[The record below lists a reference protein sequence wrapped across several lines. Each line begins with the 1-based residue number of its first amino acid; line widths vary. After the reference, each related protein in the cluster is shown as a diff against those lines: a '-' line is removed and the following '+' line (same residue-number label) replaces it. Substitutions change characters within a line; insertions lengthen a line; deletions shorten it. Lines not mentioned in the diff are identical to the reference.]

1 MAGTT
6 IDIEGVIDPH
16 TLAVDI
22 SSRWTSWN
30 NARSEKVKEWKE
42 LRNYVYAT
50 DTRTTSNNKLPWS
63 NSTTTPKLTQIADNL
78 HANYFAALFPQKRW
92 FRFEATDSEGDVKI
106 KRDIIQ
112 AYMQNKLRQSDFVN
126 TTSKLINDYIQ
137 YGNCFATVDYQRK
150 ITEFEDGERVVNY
163 VGPKLVRISPYDI
176 CFNPIAAEFA
186 DTPKIIRS
194 ILTLGEVQRMIET
207 SPDKD
212 YMEGV
217 FNKMLGNRG
226 AAKGNEIDVN
236 KSEGFVA
243 DGFSNLT
250 DYYESDYVE
259 ILTFY
264 GDIYDTDTG
273 KFMNNRVITIVDRSY
288 VLANEENPSF
298 LGRDP
303 IFHVGWRDRPDNLY
317 SMGPLDNLVGMQ
329 YRIDHL
335 ENLKADV
342 FDQIAYPVLKIRG
355 DVEDFDFEPN
365 ARIYLGDEGDVGYLA
380 PDATALN
387 ADFQIQNLE
396 AKMEM
401 MAGAPREAMGIRS
414 AGEKTA
420 FEVNQLM
427 TAAGRIFQH
436 KTAHFERVFLEPI
449 LNAMLEV
456 ARRNMDYEDTAKVL
470 NEDTGLYFF
479 TQITRDDLRSNGKIV
494 PMGARHFAERAQRV
508 QTLTTMFQIK
518 ASDPSVASHLSGKEF
533 ARLLADELGEPA
545 LFGENIAV
553 AEQLETQRVVT
564 DAQVE
569 FEAEQEEMAEQGMQ
583 ELQAAPEQAPE
594 QATEEATEEVPE
606 EPVQ

>member
-6 IDIEGVIDPH
+6 IDIESMIDPH
-16 TLAVDI
+16 SLAVEI
-22 SSRWTSWN
+22 ANRWTSWN

-42 LRNYVYAT
+42 LRNYIYAT

-92 FRFEATDSEGDVKI
+92 FRFEATDADSDTKI
-106 KRDIIQ
+106 KRSIIQ

-126 TTSKLINDYIQ
+126 TTSKLVNDYIQ
-137 YGNCFATVDYQRK
+137 YGNCFATVDFERK
-150 ITEFEDGERVVNY
+150 VTKYEDGDRIVNY
-163 VGPKLVRISPYDI
+163 VGPKVVRISPFDI
-176 CFNPIAAEFA
+176 CFNPLAANFS
-186 DTPKIIRS
+186 DTPKIVRS
-194 ILTLGEVQRMIET
+194 VLTLGEIQRMVEND
-207 SPDKD
+207 SSKG
-212 YMEGV
+212 YMADI

-226 AAKGNEIDVN
+226 SARGNEVDIN

-243 DGFSNLT
+243 DGFASLT

-259 ILTFY
+259 VLTFY
-264 GDIYDTDTG
+264 GDIYDKVEG
-273 KFMNNRVITIVDRSY
+273 KLLNNRIITIVDRAY
-288 VLANEENPSF
+288 VLSNEENPSW

-365 ARIYLGDEGDVGYLA
+365 ARIYLGDEGDVGYLV
-380 PDATALN
+380 PDSTALN
-387 ADFQIQNLE
+387 ADFQIQNIE

-420 FEVNQLM
+420 FEVGQLM

-449 LNAMLEV
+449 LNAMLET

-479 TQITRDDLRSNGKIV
+479 TQITRDDIKANGKIV

-508 QTLTTMFQIK
+508 QNLTTMYQIK
-518 ASDPSVASHLSGKEF
+518 ASDPTVAAHLSGKEF
-533 ARLLADELGEPA
+533 ARLLSDELGEPA
-545 LFGENIAV
+545 LFKENV
-553 AEQLETQRVVT
+553 SVSEQMETQKVAT
-564 DAQVE
+564 EAQIE
-569 FEAEQEEMAEQGMQ
+569 FEAEQEEMAEQGSQ
-583 ELQAAPEQAPE
+583 ELQPA
-594 QATEEATEEVPE
+594 PE
-606 EPVQ
+606 EPTE

>member
-6 IDIEGVIDPH
+6 IDLDGIIDPH
-16 TLAVDI
+16 ALAVDI
-22 SSRWTSWN
+22 ASRWSTWN
-30 NARSEKVKEWKE
+30 NARSGKVEEWKE
-42 LRNYVYAT
+42 LRNYLYAT

-63 NSTTTPKLTQIADNL
+63 NSTTTPKLTQISDNL

-92 FRFEATDSEGDVKI
+92 MKFEAEDAASDVKI

-112 AYMQNKLRQSDFVN
+112 SYMENKLRQSDFIN

-150 ITEFEDGERVVNY
+150 ITEYEDGDRVVNY

-176 CFNPIAAEFA
+176 CFNPVAAEFA

-194 ILTLGEVQRMIET
+194 VLTLGEVQRMAE
-207 SPDKD
+207 SGVNKE
-212 YMEGV
+212 YMSEI
-217 FNKMLGNRG
+217 FNKMLVNRSSAQG
-226 AAKGNEIDVN
+226 ADVDST
-236 KSEGFVA
+236 KSQAFVA
-243 DGFSNLT
+243 DGFSNISE
-250 DYYESDYVE
+250 YYESNYVE
-259 ILTFY
+259 MLTFY
-264 GDIYDTDTG
+264 GDIYDTETG
-273 KFMNNRVITIVDRSY
+273 KFLNNRIITVVDRSY
-288 VLANEENPSF
+288 VINNEENPSW

-303 IFHVGWRDRPDNLY
+303 IFHVGWRDRPDNIY

-365 ARIYLGDEGDVGYLA
+365 ARIYLGDEGDVGYLV
-380 PDATALN
+380 PDSTALN

-420 FEVNQLM
+420 FEVGQLM

-456 ARRNMDYEDTAKVL
+456 SRRNMDYEDVAKVL

-479 TQITRDDLRSNGKIV
+479 TEITREDLKANGKIV

-508 QTLTTMFQIK
+508 QNLTQMYQLK
-518 ASDPSVASHLSGKEF
+518 LSDPTVAAHLSGKEF
-533 ARLLADELGEPA
+533 ARLMADELGEPA
-545 LFGENIAV
+545 LFSENISV
-553 AEQLETQRVVT
+553 TEQMETQKVAL

-569 FEAEQEEMAEQGMQ
+569 FEAQQEEAAEQGME
-583 ELQAAPEQAPE
+583 ELPPV
-594 QATEEATEEVPE
+594 EEAPAE
-606 EPVQ
+606 EPPVEEEQL

>member
-6 IDIEGVIDPH
+6 IDIESMIDPH
-16 TLAVDI
+16 SLAVEI
-22 SSRWTSWN
+22 ANRWTSWN

-42 LRNYVYAT
+42 LRNYIYAT

-92 FRFEATDSEGDVKI
+92 FRFEATDADSDTKI
-106 KRDIIQ
+106 KRSIIQ

-126 TTSKLINDYIQ
+126 TTSKLVNDYIQ
-137 YGNCFATVDYQRK
+137 YGNCFATVDFERK
-150 ITEFEDGERVVNY
+150 VTEYEDGDRIVNY
-163 VGPKLVRISPYDI
+163 VGPKVVRISPFDI
-176 CFNPIAAEFA
+176 CFNPLAANFS
-186 DTPKIIRS
+186 DTPKIVRS
-194 ILTLGEVQRMIET
+194 VLTLGEIQRMVEND
-207 SPDKD
+207 SSKG
-212 YMEGV
+212 YMADI

-226 AAKGNEIDVN
+226 SARGNEVDIN

-243 DGFSNLT
+243 DGFASLT

-259 ILTFY
+259 VLTFY
-264 GDIYDTDTG
+264 GDIYDKVEG
-273 KFMNNRVITIVDRSY
+273 KLLNNRIITIVDRAY
-288 VLANEENPSF
+288 VLSNEENPSW

-365 ARIYLGDEGDVGYLA
+365 ARIYLGEEGDVGYLV
-380 PDATALN
+380 PDSTALN
-387 ADFQIQNLE
+387 ADFQIQNIE

-420 FEVNQLM
+420 FEVGQLM

-449 LNAMLEV
+449 LNAMLET

-479 TQITRDDLRSNGKIV
+479 TQITRDDIKANGKIV

-508 QTLTTMFQIK
+508 QNLTTMYQIK
-518 ASDPSVASHLSGKEF
+518 ASDPTVAAHLSGKEF

-545 LFGENIAV
+545 LFKENV
-553 AEQLETQRVVT
+553 SVSEQMETQKVAT
-564 DAQVE
+564 EAQIE
-569 FEAEQEEMAEQGMQ
+569 FEAEQEEMVDRGLQ
-583 ELQAAPEQAPE
+583 ELQP
-594 QATEEATEEVPE
+594 VPE
-606 EPVQ
+606 EPLE

>member
-6 IDIEGVIDPH
+6 IDIESMIDPH
-16 TLAVDI
+16 SLAVEI
-22 SSRWTSWN
+22 ANRWTSWN

-42 LRNYVYAT
+42 LRNYIYAT

-78 HANYFAALFPQKRW
+78 HANYFAALFPQKSW
-92 FRFEATDSEGDVKI
+92 FRFEATDADSDTKI
-106 KRDIIQ
+106 KRSIIQ

-126 TTSKLINDYIQ
+126 TTSKLVNDYIQ
-137 YGNCFATVDYQRK
+137 YGNCFATVDFERK
-150 ITEFEDGERVVNY
+150 VTEYEDGDRIVNY
-163 VGPKLVRISPYDI
+163 VGPKVVRISPFDI
-176 CFNPIAAEFA
+176 CFNPLAANFS
-186 DTPKIIRS
+186 DTPKIVRS
-194 ILTLGEVQRMIET
+194 VLTLGEIQRMVEND
-207 SPDKD
+207 SSKG
-212 YMEGV
+212 YMADI

-226 AAKGNEIDVN
+226 SARGNEVDIN

-243 DGFSNLT
+243 DGFASLT

-259 ILTFY
+259 VLTFY
-264 GDIYDTDTG
+264 GDIYDKVEG
-273 KFMNNRVITIVDRSY
+273 KLLNNRIITIVDRAY
-288 VLANEENPSF
+288 VLSNEENPSW

-365 ARIYLGDEGDVGYLA
+365 ARIYLGDEGDVGYLV
-380 PDATALN
+380 PDSTALN
-387 ADFQIQNLE
+387 ADFQIQNIE

-420 FEVNQLM
+420 FEVSQLM

-449 LNAMLEV
+449 LNAMLET

-479 TQITRDDLRSNGKIV
+479 TQITRDDIKANGKIV

-508 QTLTTMFQIK
+508 QNLTTMYQIK
-518 ASDPSVASHLSGKEF
+518 ASDPTVAAHLSGKEF

-545 LFGENIAV
+545 LFKENV
-553 AEQLETQRVVT
+553 SVSEQMETQKVAT
-564 DAQVE
+564 EAQIE
-569 FEAEQEEMAEQGMQ
+569 FEAEQEEMVDRGLQ
-583 ELQAAPEQAPE
+583 ELQP
-594 QATEEATEEVPE
+594 VPE
-606 EPVQ
+606 EPLE

>member
-6 IDIEGVIDPH
+6 IDIESIIDPH
-16 TLAVDI
+16 ALAVDI
-22 SSRWTSWN
+22 SNRWSSWN
-30 NARSEKVKEWKE
+30 NSRSEKIEEWKE
-42 LRNYVYAT
+42 LRNYIYAT

-63 NSTTTPKLTQIADNL
+63 NSTTTPKLTQISDNL

-92 FRFEATDSEGDVKI
+92 MKFEANDEEANTKS
-106 KRDIIQ
+106 KRDVIQ
-112 AYMQNKLRQSDFVN
+112 AYMETKLRQSDFIN

-137 YGNCFATVDYQRK
+137 YGNCFATVDYTRK
-150 ITEFEDGERVVNY
+150 FTDFEDGDRATNY
-163 VGPKLVRISPYDI
+163 IGPKLIRISPFDI
-176 CFNPIAAEFA
+176 CFNPTASEFA
-186 DTPKIIRS
+186 NTPKIVRS
-194 ILTLGEVQRMIET
+194 VLTLGEIQRKVEET
-207 SPDKD
+207 IDNE
-212 YMEGV
+212 YMSDI
-217 FNKMLGNRG
+217 FSKMLGNRG
-226 AAKGNEIDVN
+226 SAKGNEVDVH

-243 DGFSNLT
+243 DGFSSIT
-250 DYYESDYVE
+250 DYYESNYVE

-264 GDIYDTDTG
+264 GDIYDASTG
-273 KFMNNRVITIVDRSY
+273 EFHNNRIITIVDRAY
-288 VLANEENPSF
+288 VLSNEENPSW

-365 ARIYLGDEGDVGYLA
+365 ARIYLGDEGDVGYLV
-380 PDATALN
+380 PDSTALN
-387 ADFQIQNLE
+387 ADFQIQNIE

-449 LNAMLEV
+449 LNAMLESS
-456 ARRNMDYEDTAKVL
+456 RRAMDSADVVRVL
-470 NEDTGLYFF
+470 NEDTGLFF
-479 TQITRDDLRSNGKIV
+479 FEQITREDIQANGKII
-494 PMGARHFAERAQRV
+494 PIGARHFAERAQRV
-508 QTLTTMFQIK
+508 QNITTLYQIK

-533 ARLLADELGEPA
+533 ARILADELGEPA
-545 LFGENIAV
+545 LFGENVAV
-553 AEQLETQRVVT
+553 SEQLETQKVVT
-564 DAQVE
+564 EAQVAYE
-569 FEAEQEEMAEQGMQ
+569 EEQETLSQQG
-583 ELQAAPEQAPE
+583 L
-594 QATEEATEEVPE
+594 
-606 EPVQ
+606 